1 MLSRPGSVG
10 GRTDEARLRSS
21 CQTQIVPDAPFLFSL
36 ASLGIGTVAIMRGR
50 EPEQGSL
57 LPRWVYP
64 WAAGFFY
71 ALSALVWFR
80 TFMS

>member
-1 MLSRPGSVG
+1 ML
-10 GRTDEARLRSS
+10 D
-21 CQTQIVPDAPFLFSL
+21 VPIPVSL
-36 ASLGIGTVAIMRGR
+36 ASLGIGTVAMMRGR
-50 EPEQGSL
+50 EPERESL

-71 ALSALVWFR
+71 AVSALVWFR